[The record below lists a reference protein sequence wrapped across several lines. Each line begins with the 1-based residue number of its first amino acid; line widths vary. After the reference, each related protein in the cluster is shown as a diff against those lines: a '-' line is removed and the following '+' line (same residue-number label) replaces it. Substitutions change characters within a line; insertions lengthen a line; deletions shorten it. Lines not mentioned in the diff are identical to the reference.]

1 MGVNVQ
7 PYFEVRIKLDDYT
20 YVLLNDAAK
29 HTLQLRQKLDE
40 INEMG
45 TTSKATYPT
54 KHMIADAVL
63 LLRHLDTL
71 RVQLD
76 YAIEKCERVEN
87 ELESATGYSS
97 KVPGIFD

>member
-1 MGVNVQ
+1 MGVNMQ
-7 PYFEVRIKLDDYT
+7 TYFEVRIKLDDYT
-20 YVLLNDAAK
+20 YDLLNDATTK
-29 HTLQLRQKLDE
+29 ILQLRQQLEE

-45 TTSKATYPT
+45 STEKPTYPT
-54 KHMIADAVL
+54 KHMIVDAVL

-97 KVPGIFD
+97 KVPAIFD